1 MPQLTL
7 TGPPLLPPLLARGAL
22 LSPCKSLRLPRTAA
36 ARHGDGTVGR
46 LDRLVL
52 PGVRIDLARLAAY
65 ERVCGFPTG
74 EDAVPLT
81 YPHVLGF
88 PLAMRIMS
96 GRAFPLPL
104 LGLVHTSIEI
114 TRRRRL
120 PATGEY
126 ELTVYVDGLTPH
138 RRGTEATVVTEVRD
152 TGGDRGCDEIAWES
166 RSTYLARHR
175 SGEAAN
181 PADGD
186 RRPTTAPLPATTAAV
201 GDGDGGGSDDA
212 VVGDADGPDAP
223 PAAFAARVRRAPAPA
238 PLPALA
244 EWRLGADVGRRYG
257 AVSGDRNPIHL
268 HPLGARLFGFPRAI
282 AHGMWTVA
290 RCLAEHG
297 TPPAALVRAEF
308 RAPVPLPSTVTY
320 AADGRPGGD
329 FELRGPDNG
338 AGERA
343 RRVHVTGSVYPLL
356 H

>member
-22 LSPCKSLRLPRTAA
+22 LSPCKSRRLPRTAA
-36 ARHGDGTVGR
+36 RHGAGTVGR

-52 PGVRIDLARLAAY
+52 PGVRIDLAHLAAY

-96 GRAFPLPL
+96 GRDFPLPL

-152 TGGDRGCDEIAWES
+152 IGGDCGCDEIAWES

-175 SGEAAN
+175 VDDAPNPVGEK
-181 PADGD
+181 G
-186 RRPTTAPLPATTAAV
+186 RPTA
-201 GDGDGGGSDDA
+201 
-212 VVGDADGPDAP
+212 
-223 PAAFAARVRRAPAPA
+223 A

-308 RAPVPLPSTVTY
+308 RAPVQLPSTVTY

-329 FELRGPDNG
+329 FELRGTDRRG
-338 AGERA
+338 GQ
-343 RRVHVTGSVYPLL
+343 RVHVTGSVYPLIQ
-356 H
+356 